1 MALMRLRL
9 WRPAS
14 FVFNLRAIMLLDKN
28 KARRGQPNHVLIAA
42 GLTVFA
48 ALCFAG
54 LSAQVKFLSS
64 DLHGFVITFWRN
76 FWGLF
81 FMLPWLWRQGLGD
94 LSLTRLRMFTLRSAL
109 SLASMLCGFTS
120 LHYLTLA
127 NATALSF
134 TAPLFAT
141 VMAALILGETVRRR
155 RWSATL
161 VGFIGVLIVLRPS
174 VSGIS
179 FGEILAL
186 AGAFLT
192 AFVIIVV
199 KQMSRTE
206 PSNAIVAYM
215 VLLLTPM
222 SLVCALPF
230 WSWPQA
236 GDWPF
241 VIGMGLAGTAG
252 HVCWTRAISMAD
264 ASVVVPFDYVRLVF
278 TMIIGILAF
287 AEQPDL
293 FTLIGSAIIVLA
305 GIYIAR
311 REAML
316 NQRAAREAVA
326 AAGDPS
332 RPAGRDA
339 A

>member
-1 MALMRLRL
+1 M
-9 WRPAS
+9 
-14 FVFNLRAIMLLDKN
+14 
-28 KARRGQPNHVLIAA
+28 
-42 GLTVFA
+42 TVFA

-54 LSAQVKFLSS
+54 LSAQVKFLSG

-81 FMLPWLWRQGLGD
+81 FMLPWLLKQGLGE
-94 LSLTRLRMFTLRSAL
+94 LSWPRIRMFTLRSGL

-120 LHYLTLA
+120 LSYLTLA

-141 VMAALILGETVRRR
+141 ILAALVLGETVRRR
-155 RWSATL
+155 RWSATI
-161 VGFIGVLIVLRPS
+161 VGFIGVLIVLRPN

-179 FGEILAL
+179 FGELLAL
-186 AGAFLT
+186 SGAFLT
-192 AFVIIVV
+192 ATVIIVV
-199 KQMSRTE
+199 KQMSKTE

-222 SLVCALPF
+222 SLATALPF
-230 WSWPQA
+230 WSWPA
-236 GDWPF
+236 PGDWPF
-241 VIGMGLAGTAG
+241 VIGMGLAGTIG

-264 ASVVVPFDYVRLVF
+264 ASVVVPFDYVRLIF
-278 TMIIGILAF
+278 TMVIGIFAF
-287 AEQPDL
+287 AEHPDA
-293 FTLIGSAIIVLA
+293 FTLLGSAIIVLA

-311 REAML
+311 REAMM

-326 AAGDPS
+326 AAGDPA
-332 RPAGRDA
+332 RQVEPVKPGQDRG
-339 A
+339 

>member
-1 MALMRLRL
+1 MFFDKFK
-9 WRPAS
+9 AS
-14 FVFNLRAIMLLDKN
+14 RH
-28 KARRGQPNHVLIAA
+28 QPNHVLIAA
-42 GLTVFA
+42 GLTIFA
-48 ALCFAG
+48 GLCFAG

-81 FMLPWLWRQGLGD
+81 FMMPWLMKQGLGE
-94 LSLTRLRMFTLRSAL
+94 LSWPRIRMFTLRSAI

-120 LHYLTLA
+120 LSYLTLA
-127 NATALSF
+127 NGTALSF

-141 VMAALILGETVRRR
+141 IMAALVLGETVRRR

-161 VGFIGVLIVLRPS
+161 AGFVGVLIVLRP
-174 VSGIS
+174 GIGGIGI
-179 FGEILAL
+179 GEVLAL
-186 AGAFLT
+186 SGAFLT
-192 AFVIIVV
+192 ALVIIIV

-222 SLVCALPF
+222 SFVVAVPF

-241 VIGMGLAGTAG
+241 VIGMGLAGTVG

-264 ASVVVPFDYVRLVF
+264 ASVVVPFDYVRLIF
-278 TMIIGILAF
+278 TILIGIFAF
-287 AEQPDL
+287 AEHPDAY
-293 FTLIGSAIIVLA
+293 TLTGSGIIVCA
-305 GIYIAR
+305 GIYSAR
-311 REAML
+311 REAMMH
-316 NQRAAREAVA
+316 QRAARDAVA
-326 AAGDPS
+326 AAGDPA
-332 RPAGRDA
+332 RPAESYKAGKDSA
-339 A
+339 

>member
-1 MALMRLRL
+1 
-9 WRPAS
+9 
-14 FVFNLRAIMLLDKN
+14 
-28 KARRGQPNHVLIAA
+28 
-42 GLTVFA
+42 LTVFA
-48 ALCFAG
+48 ALCFAS
-54 LSAQVKFLSS
+54 LSAQVKFLSG

-81 FMLPWLWRQGLGD
+81 FMLPWLFRQGLGE
-94 LSLTRLRMFTLRSAL
+94 LSWPRIRMFTLRSAL
-109 SLASMLCGFTS
+109 SLASMLFGFTS
-120 LHYLTLA
+120 LSYLTLA

-141 VMAALILGETVRRR
+141 ILAALVLGETVRRR
-155 RWSATL
+155 RWTATL

-174 VSGIS
+174 VS
-179 FGEILAL
+179 
-186 AGAFLT
+186 
-192 AFVIIVV
+192 VIIVV

-222 SLVCALPF
+222 ALVVALPF
-230 WSWPQA
+230 WSWPSL

-241 VIGMGLAGTAG
+241 VVGMGLAGTVG
-252 HVCWTRAISMAD
+252 HVCWTRALSLCD
-264 ASVVVPFDYVRLVF
+264 ASVVVPFDYVRLIF
-278 TMIIGILAF
+278 TIVIGIFAF
-287 AEQPDL
+287 AEQPDGY
-293 FTLIGSAIIVLA
+293 TLLGSAIIVLA

-316 NQRAAREAVA
+316 NQRSARAAVA
-326 AAGDPS
+326 ATADPARS
-332 RPAGRDA
+332 IERDA

>member
-1 MALMRLRL
+1 MFFDKFKAL
-9 WRPAS
+9 P
-14 FVFNLRAIMLLDKN
+14 
-28 KARRGQPNHVLIAA
+28 GQQNHVLIAA
-42 GLTVFA
+42 GLTIFA
-48 ALCFAG
+48 GLCFAG
-54 LSAQVKFLSS
+54 LSAQVKFLTS

-81 FMLPWLWRQGLGD
+81 FMLPWLIRQGLGE
-94 LSLTRLRMFTLRSAL
+94 LSWPRIRMFTLRSAL
-109 SLASMLCGFTS
+109 SLISMLFGFTS
-120 LHYLTLA
+120 LSYLTLA

-141 VMAALILGETVRRR
+141 ILAALVLGETVRRR

-161 VGFIGVLIVLRPS
+161 VGFLGVLIVLRP
-174 VSGIS
+174 GINGIGI
-179 FGEILAL
+179 GEMLAL

-192 AFVIIVV
+192 ALVIIVV

-222 SLVCALPF
+222 SLVVALPF
-230 WSWPQA
+230 WSWPA
-236 GDWPF
+236 GGDWVF
-241 VIGMGLAGTAG
+241 VVGMGLAGTCG

-264 ASVVVPFDYVRLVF
+264 ASVVVPFDYLRLIF
-278 TMIIGILAF
+278 TIIIGILAF
-287 AEQPDL
+287 AEQPDRY
-293 FTLIGSAIIVLA
+293 TLIGSAIIVLA

-326 AAGDPS
+326 ASGDPS
-332 RPAGRDA
+332 RTTERDRA
-339 A
+339 

>member
-1 MALMRLRL
+1 MLPDRIKA
-9 WRPAS
+9 PA
-14 FVFNLRAIMLLDKN
+14 RQA
-28 KARRGQPNHVLIAA
+28 NHVLIAA

-54 LSAQVKFLSS
+54 LSAQVKFLSH

-81 FMLPWLWRQGLGD
+81 FMLPWLLRQGLGE
-94 LSLTRLRMFTLRSAL
+94 LSWPRIRMFTLRSSL

-120 LHYLTLA
+120 LSYLTLA

-141 VMAALILGETVRRR
+141 ILAALVLGETVRRR

-161 VGFIGVLIVLRPS
+161 VGFLGVLIVLRPS
-174 VSGIS
+174 VSGIT
-179 FGEILAL
+179 FGELLAL
-186 AGAFLT
+186 SGAFLT
-192 AFVIIVV
+192 ATVIIVV
-199 KQMSRTE
+199 KQMSKTE

-222 SLVCALPF
+222 SLVTALPF
-230 WSWPQA
+230 WSWPA
-236 GDWPF
+236 WGDWPF
-241 VIGMGLAGTAG
+241 VIGMGLAGTVG
-252 HVCWTRAISMAD
+252 HVCWTRAISLAD

-278 TMIIGILAF
+278 TMVIGIFAF
-287 AEQPDL
+287 AEHPDE

-311 REAML
+311 REAVM

-326 AAGDPS
+326 AAGDPA
-332 RPAGRDA
+332 RPAEIRAPDDRDRV
-339 A
+339 

>member
-1 MALMRLRL
+1 M
-9 WRPAS
+9 
-14 FVFNLRAIMLLDKN
+14 FFDKT
-28 KARRGQPNHVLIAA
+28 KARGTPNHVLIAA

-48 ALCFAG
+48 ALCFAS

-81 FMLPWLWRQGLGD
+81 FMLPWLYRQGLGE
-94 LSLTRLRMFTLRSAL
+94 LSWPRIRMFTLRSAL
-109 SLASMLCGFTS
+109 SLASMLLGFTS
-120 LHYLTLA
+120 LSYLTLA

-141 VMAALILGETVRRR
+141 VLAALVLGETVRRR

-179 FGEILAL
+179 YGEILAL

-192 AFVIIVV
+192 ALVIIVV

-222 SLVCALPF
+222 ALVVALPF
-230 WSWPQA
+230 WTWPSLA
-236 GDWPF
+236 DWPF
-241 VIGMGLAGTAG
+241 VIGMGLAGTVG
-252 HVCWTRAISMAD
+252 HVCWTRAISLCD
-264 ASVVVPFDYVRLVF
+264 ASVVVPFDYVRLIF
-278 TMIIGILAF
+278 TIIIGIFAF
-287 AEQPDL
+287 AEQPDRY
-293 FTLIGSAIIVLA
+293 TLIGSAIIVMA

-311 REAML
+311 REAMM
-316 NQRAAREAVA
+316 NQRAAREAVVA
-326 AAGDPS
+326 SGDPS
-332 RPAGRDA
+332 RPAERDA
-339 A
+339 R

>member
-1 MALMRLRL
+1 MFFDKFKAL
-9 WRPAS
+9 P
-14 FVFNLRAIMLLDKN
+14 
-28 KARRGQPNHVLIAA
+28 GQQNHVLIAA
-42 GLTVFA
+42 GLTIFA
-48 ALCFAG
+48 GLCFAG
-54 LSAQVKFLSS
+54 LSAQVKFLSG
-64 DLHGFVITFWRN
+64 DMHGFVITFWRN

-81 FMLPWLWRQGLGD
+81 FMLPWLLRQGLGE
-94 LSLTRLRMFTLRSAL
+94 LSWRRIRMFTLRSAL
-109 SLASMLCGFTS
+109 SLISMLFGFTS
-120 LHYLTLA
+120 LSYLTLA

-141 VMAALILGETVRRR
+141 IMAALVLGETVRRR
-155 RWSATL
+155 RWSATI
-161 VGFIGVLIVLRPS
+161 VGFIGVLIVLRPG
-174 VSGIS
+174 VVGFGI
-179 FGEILAL
+179 GEMLAL

-192 AFVIIVV
+192 ALVIIVV

-222 SLVCALPF
+222 SLVTALPF
-230 WSWPQA
+230 WSWPT
-236 GDWPF
+236 GSDWVF
-241 VIGMGLAGTAG
+241 VIGMGLAGTVG

-264 ASVVVPFDYVRLVF
+264 ASVVVPFDYLRLIF
-278 TMIIGILAF
+278 TIIIGILAF
-287 AEQPDL
+287 AEQPDRY
-293 FTLIGSAIIVLA
+293 TLIGSAIIVMA

-326 AAGDPS
+326 ASGDPS
-332 RPAGRDA
+332 RTTERDA

>member
-1 MALMRLRL
+1 M
-9 WRPAS
+9 
-14 FVFNLRAIMLLDKN
+14 FFDKI
-28 KARRGQPNHVLIAA
+28 KARGQSNHVLIAA
-42 GLTVFA
+42 GLTIFA
-48 ALCFAG
+48 GLCFAG

-81 FMLPWLWRQGLGD
+81 FMLPWLIRQGLGE
-94 LSLTRLRMFTLRSAL
+94 LSWPRIRMFTLRSAL

-120 LHYLTLA
+120 LSYLTLA

-141 VMAALILGETVRRR
+141 IMAALVLGETVRRR
-155 RWSATL
+155 RWSATF
-161 VGFIGVLIVLRPS
+161 VGFIGVLIVLRPGMTGL
-174 VSGIS
+174 GI
-179 FGEILAL
+179 GEGLAL

-192 AFVIIVV
+192 ALVIIVV

-222 SLVCALPF
+222 SLVTALPF
-230 WSWPQA
+230 WSWPA
-236 GDWPF
+236 TGDWIF
-241 VIGMGLAGTAG
+241 VMGMGLAGTVG
-252 HVCWTRAISMAD
+252 HVCWTRAISICD
-264 ASVVVPFDYVRLVF
+264 ASVVVPFDYVRLIF
-278 TMIIGILAF
+278 TIMIGIFAF
-287 AEQPDL
+287 AERPDTY
-293 FTLIGSAIIVLA
+293 TLLGSGIIVLA
-305 GIYIAR
+305 GVYIAR

-326 AAGDPS
+326 ASGDPA
-332 RPAGRDA
+332 RPTERDA

>member
-1 MALMRLRL
+1 M
-9 WRPAS
+9 
-14 FVFNLRAIMLLDKN
+14 FLDKF
-28 KARRGQPNHVLIAA
+28 KASPGQPNHVLIAA
-42 GLTVFA
+42 GLTIFA
-48 ALCFAG
+48 GLCFAG

-81 FMLPWLWRQGLGD
+81 FMLPWLMKQGLGE
-94 LSLTRLRMFTLRSAL
+94 LSWPRIRMFTLRSAI

-120 LHYLTLA
+120 LSYLTLA
-127 NATALSF
+127 NGTALSF

-141 VMAALILGETVRRR
+141 IMAALVLGETVRRR
-155 RWSATL
+155 RWSATI
-161 VGFIGVLIVLRPS
+161 VGFIGVLIVLRPT

-179 FGEILAL
+179 YGEVLAL

-192 AFVIIVV
+192 ALVIIIV

-222 SLVCALPF
+222 SFVTALPF
-230 WSWPQA
+230 WSWPQP

-241 VIGMGLAGTAG
+241 VIGMGLAGTVG

-264 ASVVVPFDYVRLVF
+264 ASVVVPFDYVRLIF
-278 TMIIGILAF
+278 TIVIGMLAF
-287 AEQPDL
+287 SEHPDAY
-293 FTLIGSAIIVLA
+293 TLTGSGIIVCA

-311 REAML
+311 REAMM

-326 AAGDPS
+326 AAGDPA
-332 RPAGRDA
+332 RPIDA
-339 A
+339 NKPDKDPA

>member
-1 MALMRLRL
+1 MFFDKFKAL
-9 WRPAS
+9 P
-14 FVFNLRAIMLLDKN
+14 
-28 KARRGQPNHVLIAA
+28 GQQNHVLIAA
-42 GLTVFA
+42 GLTIFA
-48 ALCFAG
+48 GLCFAG

-81 FMLPWLWRQGLGD
+81 FMLPWLLRQGLGE
-94 LSLTRLRMFTLRSAL
+94 LSWRRIRMFTLRSAL
-109 SLASMLCGFTS
+109 SLISMLFGFTS
-120 LHYLTLA
+120 LSYLTLA

-141 VMAALILGETVRRR
+141 ILAALVLGETVRRR

-161 VGFIGVLIVLRPS
+161 VGFLGVLIVLRPGMNS
-174 VSGIS
+174 IGI
-179 FGEILAL
+179 GEMLAL

-192 AFVIIVV
+192 ALVIIVV

-222 SLVCALPF
+222 SLVTALPF
-230 WSWPQA
+230 WSWPA
-236 GDWPF
+236 GSDWVF
-241 VIGMGLAGTAG
+241 VIGMGLAGTVG

-264 ASVVVPFDYVRLVF
+264 ASVVVPFDYLRLIF
-278 TMIIGILAF
+278 TIIIGILAF
-287 AEQPDL
+287 AEQPDRY
-293 FTLIGSAIIVLA
+293 TLIGSAIIVMA

-326 AAGDPS
+326 ASGDPS
-332 RPAGRDA
+332 RTTERDA

>member
-1 MALMRLRL
+1 
-9 WRPAS
+9 
-14 FVFNLRAIMLLDKN
+14 MLHKN
-28 KARRGQPNHVLIAA
+28 KASRPPPNHVLIAA

-48 ALCFAG
+48 GLCFAC
-54 LSAQVKFLSS
+54 LSAQVKFLSG

-81 FMLPWLWRQGLGD
+81 FMLPWLYRQGLGE
-94 LSLTRLRMFTLRSAL
+94 LSWPRIRMFTLRSAI

-127 NATALSF
+127 NGTALSF

-141 VMAALILGETVRRR
+141 IMAALVLGETVRRR
-155 RWSATL
+155 RWSATI
-161 VGFIGVLIVLRPS
+161 VGFIGVLIVLRPT

-179 FGEILAL
+179 FGEVLAL

-192 AFVIIVV
+192 ALVIIIV
-199 KQMSRTE
+199 KQMSKTE

-222 SLVCALPF
+222 SLVVAVPF
-230 WSWPQA
+230 WSWPQPS
-236 GDWPF
+236 DWPF
-241 VIGMGLAGTAG
+241 VIGMGLAGTIG

-264 ASVVVPFDYVRLVF
+264 ASVVVPFDYVRLIF
-278 TMIIGILAF
+278 TIVIGILAF
-287 AEQPDL
+287 SEHPDL
-293 FTLIGSAIIVLA
+293 HTLVGAGIIVCA

-311 REAML
+311 REAMM
-316 NQRAAREAVA
+316 NQGVAQQAVA
-326 AAGDPS
+326 AAGDPA
-332 RPAGRDA
+332 RPAEPDRPNPDKPGRDPA
-339 A
+339 

>member
-1 MALMRLRL
+1 MFFDKFKAL
-9 WRPAS
+9 P
-14 FVFNLRAIMLLDKN
+14 
-28 KARRGQPNHVLIAA
+28 GQQNHVLIAA
-42 GLTVFA
+42 GLTIFA
-48 ALCFAG
+48 GLCFAG

-81 FMLPWLWRQGLGD
+81 FMMPWLLRQGLGE
-94 LSLTRLRMFTLRSAL
+94 LSWPRIRMFTLRSAL
-109 SLASMLCGFTS
+109 SLTSMLCGFTS
-120 LHYLTLA
+120 LSYLTLA

-141 VMAALILGETVRRR
+141 IMAALVLGETVRRR
-155 RWSATL
+155 RWTATF
-161 VGFIGVLIVLRPS
+161 VGFVGVLIVLRPS

-179 FGEILAL
+179 YGEILAL
-186 AGAFLT
+186 SGAFLT
-192 AFVIIVV
+192 ALVIIVV

-222 SLVCALPF
+222 SLVVALPF
-230 WSWPQA
+230 WSWPQT

-241 VIGMGLAGTAG
+241 VIGMGLAGTVG
-252 HVCWTRAISMAD
+252 HVCWTRAISICD
-264 ASVVVPFDYVRLVF
+264 ASVVVPFDYVRLIF
-278 TMIIGILAF
+278 TIIIGILAF
-287 AEQPDL
+287 AEQPDMM
-293 FTLIGSAIIVLA
+293 TLIGAAIIVLA

-316 NQRAAREAVA
+316 NQRSAREAVA
-326 AAGDPS
+326 ASGDPS
-332 RPAGRDA
+332 RPAERDA

>member
-1 MALMRLRL
+1 M
-9 WRPAS
+9 
-14 FVFNLRAIMLLDKN
+14 FFDKT
-28 KARRGQPNHVLIAA
+28 KARGQPNHVLIAA
-42 GLTVFA
+42 GLTIFA
-48 ALCFAG
+48 GLCFAG

-81 FMLPWLWRQGLGD
+81 FMLPWLFRQGLGE
-94 LSLTRLRMFTLRSAL
+94 LSWPRIRMFTLRSAL
-109 SLASMLCGFTS
+109 SLVSMLFGFTS
-120 LHYLTLA
+120 LSYLTLA

-141 VMAALILGETVRRR
+141 ILAALVLGETVRRR
-155 RWSATL
+155 RWTATL

-186 AGAFLT
+186 TGAFLT
-192 AFVIIVV
+192 ALVIIVV

-230 WSWPQA
+230 WSWPA
-236 GDWPF
+236 SSDWPF
-241 VIGMGLAGTAG
+241 VVGMGLAGTVG
-252 HVCWTRAISMAD
+252 HVCWTRAISLCD
-264 ASVVVPFDYVRLVF
+264 ASVVVPFDYVRLIF
-278 TMIIGILAF
+278 TIIIGILAF
-287 AEQPDL
+287 AEQPDT

-326 AAGDPS
+326 ASGDPS
-332 RPAGRDA
+332 RTTERDA

>member
-1 MALMRLRL
+1 M
-9 WRPAS
+9 
-14 FVFNLRAIMLLDKN
+14 FFDKN
-28 KARRGQPNHVLIAA
+28 KALRRQPNHVLIAA

-81 FMLPWLWRQGLGD
+81 FMLPWLFRQGLGE
-94 LSLTRLRMFTLRSAL
+94 LSWPRIRMFTLRSAL

-141 VMAALILGETVRRR
+141 VLAALVLGEMVRRR
-155 RWSATL
+155 RWSATI
-161 VGFIGVLIVLRPS
+161 VGFIGVLIVLRPG
-174 VSGIS
+174 VSGFGI
-179 FGEILAL
+179 GEILAL

-192 AFVIIVV
+192 ALVIIVV

-222 SLVCALPF
+222 SLVTALPF
-230 WSWPQA
+230 WSWPA
-236 GDWPF
+236 PGDWVF
-241 VIGMGLAGTAG
+241 IVGMGLAGTLG

-264 ASVVVPFDYVRLVF
+264 ASVVVPFDYVRLIF
-278 TMIIGILAF
+278 TIAIGMIAF
-287 AEQPDL
+287 AEQPDVY
-293 FTLIGSAIIVLA
+293 TLVGSGIIVLA

-332 RPAGRDA
+332 RPADRDA